1 MHRKT
6 MTSTRH
12 GTAVALAAV
21 VAGGLVLA
29 ACGSGGANVASQ
41 SASTT
46 STSTASSTTTT
57 TGVTT
62 TTSAPPTTATT
73 EVPATLQLVTY
84 RGITVE
90 VPKGWP
96 VYDLAADP
104 QRCVRLDVHA
114 LYLGEQGPA
123 PQCPATV
130 VGHTDTAQIEP
141 LDSHTQGDAVAATKP
156 TVLNGLNVRV
166 DPSPQTSGA
175 YTVVFTDLQ
184 LVAIVTIGSTPAVDQ
199 QIVASLQH
207 AH

>member
-1 MHRKT
+1 MIP
-6 MTSTRH
+6 TRPR
-12 GTAVALAAV
+12 AVVALATV

-29 ACGSGGANVASQ
+29 ACGGGGPNVASQ
-41 SASTT
+41 GASTT

-73 EVPATLQLVTY
+73 AVPANLQLVPY
-84 RGITVE
+84 GGLTVE
-90 VPKGWP
+90 VPKDWP
-96 VYDLAADP
+96 VYDLATDP

-114 LYLGEQGPA
+114 LYVGQQGPT

-141 LDSHTQGDAVAATKP
+141 LNAHTQGDAVAATKP

-184 LVAIVTIGSTPAVDQ
+184 LVAVVTIGSTPALGQ
-199 QIVASLQH
+199 QIVASFQH